1 MKYGVEVF
9 CGREWGGLEAA
20 EIMRRKQRLGEGRA
34 SLSEGG
40 GGREQAYMK
49 GENGGRAYLKGEG
62 GRGGYI

>member
-40 GGREQAYMK
+40 GG
-49 GENGGRAYLKGEG
+49 GGASLYEG
-62 GRGGYI
+62 GKWGASLSEGGGG

>member
-40 GGREQAYMK
+40 GG
-49 GENGGRAYLKGEG
+49 GGSKL
-62 GRGGYI
+62 I